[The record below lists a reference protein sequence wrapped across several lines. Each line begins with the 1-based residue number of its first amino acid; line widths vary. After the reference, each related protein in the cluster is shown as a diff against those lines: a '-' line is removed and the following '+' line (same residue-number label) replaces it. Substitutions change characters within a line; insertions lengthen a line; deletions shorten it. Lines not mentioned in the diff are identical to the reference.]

1 MTVAAATTDDLK
13 APETQRREA
22 SPTPAHEAA
31 SPEHE
36 PSRALSNEG
45 LMSVLDRPR
54 AAGRPNLPPELTPA
68 LLMRLQATSGN
79 AAVAAFLATRPP
91 MRAPGVPTNAPTP
104 TLPRERGREKPPV
117 ASAPV
122 VAQPPAVESPIA
134 DAAIEAPS
142 LPAEEETQEHAP
154 PPGATDEQLERLDG

>member
-1 MTVAAATTDDLK
+1 MTVAEATTDVLK

-68 LLMRLQATSGN
+68 LLLRLQATSGN
-79 AAVAAFLATRPP
+79 AAVAALLATRPP
-91 MRAPGVPTNAPTP
+91 VQAPGVPTNAPPPTP
-104 TLPRERGREKPPV
+104 PPPRGGEKTPP
-117 ASAPV
+117 AAAPV
-122 VAQPPAVESPIA
+122 F
-134 DAAIEAPS
+134 
-142 LPAEEETQEHAP
+142 AP
-154 PPGATDEQLERLDG
+154 PPPGQVPLPSVAELAA

>member
-1 MTVAAATTDDLK
+1 MTVAEATTDVLK

-36 PSRALSNEG
+36 PSRALSNER

-79 AAVAAFLATRPP
+79 AAVAALLADPE
-91 MRAPGVPTNAPTP
+91 PGPASALPTNTTTP
-104 TLPRERGREKPPV
+104 
-117 ASAPV
+117 
-122 VAQPPAVESPIA
+122 
-134 DAAIEAPS
+134 D
-142 LPAEEETQEHAP
+142 P
-154 PPGATDEQLERLDG
+154 PPPH